1 MHNVSNA
8 WKTNQNSQL
17 RKKTDIKAYL
27 FNGAKPD
34 WARKYGALD
43 FIYCKEA
50 MSFSLVGTTNTI
62 DFGFD
67 TPIDITFGGQK
78 GVKFDISPI
87 YTDTTNHYS
96 TQITLKD
103 SSNNVIAS
111 FNLATIF
118 INPTTYQNVST
129 IEFKVIGNEAGAIA
143 SARCR
148 YFSITKPIELDSGD
162 IESLEYKAHADVLNK
177 DLPYHKIVVKTIEK
191 PIPLSV
197 MCAYFTIGYK
207 GINNGNDEFIPL
219 GCGYYYLD
227 TASYDE
233 FKQQYTFKDIISSL
247 TQKYIWGDLQA
258 TADYYTIA
266 SRALNSRFSFL
277 SIDATARSRGVPTT
291 CVPNHDISLV
301 PFTNTT
307 VFPNEKS
314 VAETLQM
321 IAQASGLTLYVNAN
335 NIISFVDTKT
345 TSITTDQNIF
355 WILEKPKVSHSEKW
369 RTLTINS
376 YRYKNKGSEA
386 ITSIESGSPLG
397 VYFVDVKGAYSNI
410 QSSHTKNAGDVFTYN
425 FIEQNITQTTFNITY
440 TGVRFDLDIYYTSYY
455 RSNAGDTDFTLDLE
469 IASDPDLGVVSS
481 HYTYWLNHW
490 HNLNLN
496 VRLDPKYTIGDV
508 LKNDAYGSFI
518 IEDIEAT
525 YNGGYSGAIKG
536 RIITPKIK
544 APILKSKTITSATS
558 YSFEIYNPN
567 TDYNVDLLV
576 AYNGGTLSFTISP
589 LETITLDYSN
599 ASQLST
605 DVANWLVENLSSDV
619 NAYFEYEDDYGSVV
633 DSDNT
638 ILLETNKLHAPIL
651 SNLNLVSNTDYSFE
665 ITNDNDVELELY
677 FYRSSGEL
685 YDTYTLQPH
694 ETMVFN
700 YDNLSEISTDVYYW
714 LLGELEDDVY
724 CWFRNANTGITTD
737 NTIILEANYE

>member
-34 WARKYGALD
+34 WARKIGALD

-87 YTDTTNHYS
+87 YINTTSHYS

-118 INPTTYQNVST
+118 RNPTTYQNVSQ

-143 SARCR
+143 RAKCR

-227 TASYDE
+227 TAGYDE
-233 FKQQYTFKDIISSL
+233 FKQQYTFKDTLKDLINPYVYKSYLGVNDLRSYASAGLYNPTNILYPVKKQNYDVSMISQTSS
-247 TQKYIWGDLQA
+247 QYIPIDK
-258 TADYYTIA
+258 TIA
-266 SRALNSRFSFL
+266 E
-277 SIDATARSRGVPTT
+277 V
-291 CVPNHDISLV
+291 
-301 PFTNTT
+301 
-307 VFPNEKS
+307 
-314 VAETLQM
+314 LQM
-321 IAQASGLTLYVNAN
+321 IGQADCKTLFVDNS
-335 NIISFVDTKT
+335 NIITYKDFRLSAP
-345 TSITTDQNIF
+345 NIDDNPF
-355 WILEKPKVSHSEKW
+355 WLLEKPVVAQSEKARNLLMTAYSW
-369 RTLTINS
+369 QIKYFNSAQVKETFATFTATQTGDASFRFEKGYYSATINGYAFTTNNVNYFETS
-376 YRYKNKGSEA
+376 VGSGITYNLEA
-386 ITSIESGSPLG
+386 LGEYYESAIES
-397 VYFVDVKGAYSNI
+397 
-410 QSSHTKNAGDVFTYN
+410 
-425 FIEQNITQTTFNITY
+425 QNKTISQN
-440 TGVRFDLDIYYTSYY
+440 
-455 RSNAGDTDFTLDLE
+455 GDTDYTLDIHFLK
-469 IASDPDLGVVSS
+469 DVNFNDMFDY
-481 HYTYWLNHW
+481 YTYWLGLW

-496 VRLDPKYTIGDV
+496 VRLDPKYTILD
-508 LKNDAYGSFI
+508 KIKSDKYGTFI

-544 APILKSKTITSATS
+544 APILKSKTITSSTS

-567 TDYNVDLLV
+567 TDYDVDLLV

-619 NAYFEYEDDYGSVV
+619 NAYFEYEDDYGNVV
-633 DSDNT
+633 DSDNIT
-638 ILLETNKLHAPIL
+638 LLKANVPQAPVL
-651 SNLNLVSNTDYSFE
+651 SNLVVNDENDFSFK
-665 ITNDNDVELELY
+665 ITNPNSLQMTLK
-677 FYRSSGEL
+677 FHTSSGEL
-685 YDTYTLQPH
+685 TETYEMQPN
-694 ETMVFN
+694 ETIEFN
-700 YDNLSEISTDVYYW
+700 QDNLPIYDSVYNW
-714 LLGELEDDVY
+714 LNNALTDDVY
-724 CWFRNANTGITTD
+724 CWLEEQYLQIITD
-737 NTIILEANYE
+737 NTIILQENA